1 MAYNNIIG
9 RSEEIKN
16 LERFL
21 RSSKSE
27 FVAIYGRRRVG
38 KSFLVEEVYRD
49 KILFRAVGAYIKEKD
64 EKTYKQ
70 TQLDHFYESLLDFG
84 IPEDSPRP
92 TNWREAFRL
101 LKKYLEGVRTKR
113 KVVFLDELPWLAGPQ
128 SSEMITELGYF
139 WNSWADRQRNIVLV
153 VCGSATSWMLDNVIR
168 DYGGLH
174 GRLTATIR
182 LLPFTLRESEQYF
195 KRNGFHL
202 SRYEIAVA
210 YMTYGGIP
218 YYLDRMDK
226 EKNLSENIDDFFFK
240 EDKIHQEFKD
250 VYTGLYATSERY
262 VDVVKAL
269 GTKFYGMTRRE
280 LAETVGIELGG
291 TFSKIMDNLKE
302 SGITRE

>member
-21 RSSKSE
+21 KSSKSE

-113 KVVFLDELPWLAGPQ
+113 KVVFLD
-128 SSEMITELGYF
+128 
-139 WNSWADRQRNIVLV
+139 
-153 VCGSATSWMLDNVIR
+153 
-168 DYGGLH
+168 
-174 GRLTATIR
+174 
-182 LLPFTLRESEQYF
+182 
-195 KRNGFHL
+195 
-202 SRYEIAVA
+202 
-210 YMTYGGIP
+210 
-218 YYLDRMDK
+218 
-226 EKNLSENIDDFFFK
+226 
-240 EDKIHQEFKD
+240 
-250 VYTGLYATSERY
+250 
-262 VDVVKAL
+262 
-269 GTKFYGMTRRE
+269 
-280 LAETVGIELGG
+280 
-291 TFSKIMDNLKE
+291 
-302 SGITRE
+302 